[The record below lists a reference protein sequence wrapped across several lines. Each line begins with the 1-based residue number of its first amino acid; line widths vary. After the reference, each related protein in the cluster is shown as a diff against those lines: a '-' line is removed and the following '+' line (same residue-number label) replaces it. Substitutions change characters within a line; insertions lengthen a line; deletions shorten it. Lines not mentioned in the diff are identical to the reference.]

1 MHLVYE
7 SHTSENIVA
16 TNEQLKKLLDFL
28 MKASNKPDVFL
39 VSGALL
45 KELDI
50 PYDEDMNVTLN
61 LSALLQT
68 KSKRELKQQNNT
80 VLLPQV
86 RFIQTNLTIRV
97 DSFRFRFASLL

>member
-7 SHTSENIVA
+7 SQANENIIA
-16 TNEQLKKLLDFL
+16 TNDQFKSLLDFQ
-28 MKASNKPDVFL
+28 MRASHKSDIFL

-45 KELDI
+45 KELDL
-50 PYDEDMNVTLN
+50 PYDEDSNVTLN
-61 LSALLQT
+61 LSSLLVL

-86 RFIQTNLTIRV
+86 NHICNWRV
-97 DSFRFRFASLL
+97 SSSHKC